1 LGKSEKVKKSI
12 WILVICVIVIA
23 LSVTALIVFRDN
35 LFKQQAN
42 FDSDIVIKRTDDQD
56 PLKMPY
62 KNEMADTSILQL
74 EKVSYEYRN
83 KHQSVKAVN
92 EFSYGFS
99 QGLFYAITG
108 KSGSGKTT
116 LLSLMVGLD
125 FPTEGIIKYEGKDLK
140 DMNMDKY
147 RRDYISLIYQ
157 DYNLFPL
164 LTVLENVMYPLKLKG
179 EKTTEG
185 KMLAMEKLKMV
196 GLDEP
201 YYKRYPSMLS
211 GGEQQRVAIAR
222 ALVTG
227 SSILLADEP
236 TGNLDTENGNN
247 IVAILR
253 DLAHNDKFC
262 VIVVTHDLEIAY
274 VADKMLSLRD
284 GRLLL

>member
-1 LGKSEKVKKSI
+1 
-12 WILVICVIVIA
+12 
-23 LSVTALIVFRDN
+23 
-35 LFKQQAN
+35 
-42 FDSDIVIKRTDDQD
+42 
-56 PLKMPY
+56 
-62 KNEMADTSILQL
+62 MADMAILQL
-74 EKVSYEYRN
+74 DKVSYEYRN
-83 KHQSVKAVN
+83 KHQTVKAVN
-92 EFSYGFS
+92 EFSYSFS

-125 FPTEGIIKYEGKDLK
+125 VPTEGVIKYGGKDLK

-147 RRDYISLIYQ
+147 RRDYVSLIYQ

-164 LTVLENVMYPLKLKG
+164 LAVLENVMYPLKLKG
-179 EKTTEG
+179 HKTSEG
-185 KMLAMEKLKMV
+185 KILAMEKLKMV
-196 GLDEP
+196 GLDES

-247 IVAILR
+247 IVSILK

-262 VIVVTHDLEIAY
+262 VIVVTHDLEVAT
-274 VADKMLSLRD
+274 VADKTLSLRD
-284 GRLLL
+284 GRLLI